1 MEILPPRGS
10 IEAKD
15 PFAVAPPGHSL
26 TEDNSKWAWGK
37 PPRYVDPDVVMDKAI
52 ESLKQPRIKEE
63 MMKLLI
69 VGASVEVLV
78 EGYIMQGFQ
87 EGRFNPDVGLL
98 IKGPLSLYIA
108 NMAEEAGIPY
118 RLFENKD
125 ALEEGKMNDE
135 TFFRMMQDNNPEMFN
150 FVRETINAG
159 IRKGYS
165 NQPPEEDNFM
175 SMEGETE

>member
-1 MEILPPRGS
+1 MEILPPKGS

-37 PPRYVDPDVVMDKAI
+37 PPKYVDPDTVMDRAI
-52 ESLKQPRIKEE
+52 ESLKQPSIKEE

-118 RLFENKD
+118 RLFENSD
-125 ALEEGKMNDE
+125 TLEQGKMNDE

-175 SMEGETE
+175 SMNEETE

>member
-1 MEILPPRGS
+1 MEILPPKGS

-37 PPRYVDPDVVMDKAI
+37 PPKYADPDIVMDRAI
-52 ESLKQPRIKEE
+52 ESLKQPSIKEE

-87 EGRFNPDVGLL
+87 EGRFNPDIGLL

-118 RLFENKD
+118 RLFENSD
-125 ALEEGKMNDE
+125 ALEQGKMNDE

-175 SMEGETE
+175 SMNEETE

>member
-1 MEILPPRGS
+1 MEILPPKGS

-15 PFAVAPPGHSL
+15 QFAVAPPGHSL

-37 PPRYVDPDVVMDKAI
+37 PPKYVDPDIVMDRAI
-52 ESLKQPRIKEE
+52 ESLKQPNIKEE

-118 RLFENKD
+118 RLFENSD

-165 NQPPEEDNFM
+165 NQPPEEDNFI
-175 SMEGETE
+175 SMNEETE

>member
-1 MEILPPRGS
+1 MEILPPKGS

-37 PPRYVDPDVVMDKAI
+37 PPKYVDPDIVMDRAI
-52 ESLKQPRIKEE
+52 ESLKQPSIKEE

-118 RLFENKD
+118 RLFENSD
-125 ALEEGKMNDE
+125 ALEQGKMNDE

-175 SMEGETE
+175 SMNEETE

>member
-118 RLFENKD
+118 RLFENSD